1 MSIDKCCPLML
12 SSVGTA
18 YKNKHIVRIG
28 LRVGM
33 ATFIYKH
40 LPDLSIGINLRIC
53 AIVGW
58 FLTRLF
64 EPKPAT
70 RG

>member
-1 MSIDKCCPLML
+1 MSIEKSCPLML

-33 ATFIYKH
+33 ATV
-40 LPDLSIGINLRIC
+40 LPSEIR
-53 AIVGW
+53 
-58 FLTRLF
+58 
-64 EPKPAT
+64 AT
-70 RG
+70 L